1 MIFSI
6 VITAYNAS
14 PWIEKALTSVF
25 HGSTVPPGVEV
36 DVIVVD
42 DASSDGAALHE
53 ILARFPRARLLSH
66 PANRGM
72 CAARNTGLHA
82 SHGEV
87 VTLLDADDWF
97 ADDWPAQLQRLVAT
111 WPPQA
116 NVVWTACRTPRG
128 TSTVSQP
135 DYDGWLTVEDFLS
148 ERRWGEYNPVF
159 RGEYI
164 RSRGYIDL
172 GPRRECGAISY
183 LNFALDH
190 PLWISSC
197 VLRIYDD
204 ERPGSFSA
212 DALSPTKARETA
224 YTYRALL
231 DRFGTEIRERSPTS
245 YRRRLL
251 RLGTYSRLAGDPGA
265 WGLLLRGLHWAS
277 WREAVGLLVL
287 LLFGRRAYDVLVSL
301 ARRRGMVKRY
311 G

>member
-1 MIFSI
+1 MIFSV

-14 PWIEKALTSVF
+14 PWIERALSSAL
-25 HGSTVPPGVEV
+25 HGPPLPTNLEL

-42 DASSDGAALHE
+42 DASADGAELRE
-53 ILARFPRARLLSH
+53 ILTRFPEARLLSH
-66 PANRGM
+66 LENRGM
-72 CAARNTGLHA
+72 CAARNTGLHV
-82 SHGEV
+82 SRGEV

-97 ADDWPAQLQRLVAT
+97 ANDWPAQLQRLVAT
-111 WPPQA
+111 WPAEA
-116 NVVWTACRTPRG
+116 NVAWTACRTPRG
-128 TSTVSQP
+128 TSTVAEP

-148 ERRWGEYNPVF
+148 ERRWGEYNPAF

-172 GPRRECGAISY
+172 GRRRECGAISY
-183 LNFALDH
+183 LNFALEH
-190 PLWISSC
+190 PLWISSS

-204 ERPGSFSA
+204 ERPGSFSS
-212 DALSPTKARETA
+212 DALSPAKARETA

-231 DRFGTEIRERSPTS
+231 ERFGTEIRTRSPTS

-251 RLGTYSRLAGDPGA
+251 RLGTYSRLAGEPGA
-265 WGLLLRGLHWAS
+265 WRLLVRGLCWAS

-287 LLFGRRAYDVLVSL
+287 LLFGRGAYDALVSM